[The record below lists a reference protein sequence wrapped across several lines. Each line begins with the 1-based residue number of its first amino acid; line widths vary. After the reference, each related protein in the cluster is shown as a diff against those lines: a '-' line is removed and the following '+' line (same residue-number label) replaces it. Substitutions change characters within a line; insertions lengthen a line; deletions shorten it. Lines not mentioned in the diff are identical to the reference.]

1 MLILYFMFLGF
12 DRLGLKYINY
22 EYQYQLI
29 PTSIP
34 LGLPNMTG
42 EEDFNLWVF
51 NFGNLTAFIPFGVL
65 IPLLY
70 RCSFIRFITSFCISI
85 LILEVLQMLT
95 FLGGFDIDDVIVNAM
110 GAIIGFAAYKIGFRS
125 NTFLKKLIITC
136 VTASILTLGLIVVVG
151 EFNKSL
157 EKQQHSLKNG
167 TIIGLNQLTETN
179 GYAPKDKNF
188 HSFEIAHKKIESKLN
203 MYSSNGTDFQQF
215 KYLLKGKY
223 VKISGYLG
231 IPDGASKRSGKI
243 IISVDGKDVQ
253 TVQFSEKNIST
264 SKSSFEIELDKA
276 NELCIK
282 FIDTDVLLWD
292 VTLTEWKK

>member
-1 MLILYFMFLGF
+1 MFLGF

-34 LGLPNMTG
+34 LGLPHMTG
-42 EEDFNLWVF
+42 EADFNLWIF

-110 GAIIGFAAYKIGFRS
+110 GATIGFFAYKVGFRS
-125 NTFLKKLIITC
+125 KTILKKFIITC
-136 VTASILTLGLIVVVG
+136 VTASILTLGLIVIVG
-151 EFNKSL
+151 EINKSL
-157 EKQQHSLKNG
+157 EKQQQSLKNG
-167 TIIGLNQLTETN
+167 TIIGLNQLKETN
-179 GYAPKDKNF
+179 EYTPNDNNF
-188 HSFEIAHKKIESKLN
+188 RSFEIAHKKITPNLN
-203 MYSSNGTDFQQF
+203 VYSSNGANFQQF

-223 VKISGYLG
+223 VKVSGYLG
-231 IPDGASKRSGKI
+231 IPDVARKRSGKI

-253 TVQFSEKNIST
+253 TVQFSQKNIST

-276 NELCIK
+276 NKLCIK
-282 FIDTDVLLWD
+282 FIDTDALLWD

>member
-1 MLILYFMFLGF
+1 MFLGF

-42 EEDFNLWVF
+42 EEDFNLWIF

-70 RCSFIRFITSFCISI
+70 RCSFIRFITSFCIFI

-110 GAIIGFAAYKIGFRS
+110 GATIGFFAYKIGSRS
-125 NTFLKKLIITC
+125 KTIFKKFIITC
-136 VTASILTLGLIVVVG
+136 VTASILTLGLIVIVG
-151 EFNKSL
+151 EINKSL
-157 EKQQHSLKNG
+157 EKQQQSLKNG
-167 TIIGLNQLTETN
+167 TIIGLNQLKETN
-179 GYAPKDKNF
+179 EYTPNDNNF
-188 HSFEIAHKKIESKLN
+188 RSFEIAHKKIAPNLN
-203 MYSSNGTDFQQF
+203 MYSSNGANFQQF

-223 VKISGYLG
+223 VKVSGYLG
-231 IPDGASKRSGKI
+231 IPDGARKRSGKI

-253 TVQFSEKNIST
+253 TIQFSQENIST

-276 NELCIK
+276 NDLCIK
-282 FIDTDVLLWD
+282 FIDTDALLWD